1 MRATGPGPLRL
12 LIGSFLVLI
21 LVGTVLL
28 KLPAA
33 TPAGSPIGWIDA
45 LFTATSATCVT
56 GLAVRDTGTSFTLFG
71 QLVILGLIQ
80 AGGLGLMTFSL
91 FILTLFRRRASLAQ
105 RSIFSLTLPAEAGGH
120 VWPVLRLVILFTFGA
135 EAVGALLLFVRWL
148 PEMGAA
154 RAAYYGIFHAVSAF
168 CNAGFGLRPDS
179 LTTWRGDPWVVLT
192 VSALIILGGLGFFTV
207 HDIVQSRRQGTK
219 LSVHSKLALIVSAVL
234 IVLGTLVIWT
244 LEAWRSFAGMGEG
257 EKVLAAFF
265 QSVTTRTAGFNTV
278 DLSLL
283 SPGTLFLMT
292 ILMFIGGSPGSC
304 AGGIK
309 TTTLGV
315 LVMATLSRVKG
326 HANVNV
332 FHRTLGD
339 VTVRDALTL
348 AVWGAVG
355 VLPALFALLLLQSP
369 GGSLEQERSLFF
381 DYLFE
386 TISALATVGLSTGV
400 TDDLSPA
407 SRVLVSVLMFCGRM
421 GPLTLASSL
430 AGGTRGAVDDWRYAK
445 EEVMVG

>member
-1 MRATGPGPLRL
+1 MRATGSGPLRL
-12 LIGSFLVLI
+12 LIASFVVLI
-21 LVGTVLL
+21 LIGTVLL

-56 GLAVRDTGTSFTLFG
+56 GLAVRDTGTTFTVFG

-105 RSIFSLTLPAEAGGH
+105 RSVFALTLPAGAGGH
-120 VWPVLRLVILFTFGA
+120 VWPVLRLVVVFTFGC
-135 EAVGALLLFVRWL
+135 EAAGALLLFLRWL

-154 RAAYYGIFHAVSAF
+154 QPAYHGVFHAVSAF

-179 LTTWRGDPWVVLT
+179 LTAWRGDPWVMLP
-192 VSALIILGGLGFFTV
+192 VSALIVLGGLGFFTV
-207 HDIVQSRRQGTK
+207 YEIVASRRK
-219 LSVHSKLALIVSAVL
+219 RSVLSVHSKLALTVSAVL
-234 IVLGTLVIWT
+234 IGLGTLTIWI
-244 LEAWRSFAGMGEG
+244 LEAPRSFSGMGGG
-257 EKVLAAFF
+257 EQLLAAFF
-265 QSVTTRTAGFNTV
+265 QSVTARTAGFNSV

-283 SPGTLFLMT
+283 TPGTLFLMT

-315 LVMATLSRVKG
+315 LVMATLTRFKG

-332 FHRTLGD
+332 FRRTLGEG
-339 VTVRDALTL
+339 TVRDALTL
-348 AVWGAVG
+348 AVWGAIG
-355 VLPALFALLLLQSP
+355 VLPALFALIVLQDP
-369 GGSLEQERSLFF
+369 GGSLEHERSLFF

-386 TISALATVGLSTGV
+386 TVSALATVGLSTGI

-407 SRVLVSVLMFCGRM
+407 SRLLVSLLMFCGRL
-421 GPLTLASSL
+421 GPLTLANSL
-430 AGGTRGAVDDWRYAK
+430 AGGARDALDDWRYAK